1 MISDAY
7 KPEHGDISV
16 QAPRPGC
23 GGGGGSGSSCQY
35 YSLPETG
42 VHYLEIRKK
51 KMEKA
56 ERKINWKGDVQTV

>member
-7 KPEHGDISV
+7 TPEHGDISI
-16 QAPRPGC
+16 QAPRW

-35 YSLPETG
+35 YSLPEAG
-42 VHYLEIRKK
+42 VHYLETRKK

-56 ERKINWKGDVQTV
+56 ERKINWKGDVRTV